1 MHRSPISSRAS
12 ARSVPVC
19 AVLLGAVLAVTGGQP
34 VLAQQAINLPPA
46 LRASLQAS
54 ADPTA
59 RIQVTDPDGRVI
71 TDATRPSVRGDAL
84 LLSPPAT
91 RAFIVRL
98 DEVEQMRMPV
108 ELERVALPG
117 GLVMPAPEDTPP
129 AWFQL
134 TLAASPTPA
143 VWDETLGRYTTRLWF
158 GLRASDHADPELV
171 PDRPVA
177 VRLGYVGLAAEDVE
191 VVALDRPGLEHER
204 EVELHFLPTTSTPT
218 LQVRSTLTSV
228 DFALEAPARVELRP
242 TRLDMPGFGLGTIGF
257 AVTHVLPHGV
267 AAPAPNDMPV
277 SLMIEGGAIL
287 EPEAVVIR
295 EGEMEA
301 RFVLRST
308 GLGDVRVSARSAGSS
323 DGATIRQTLPLGP
336 WLAALL
342 GGLLGAFARG
352 FLPQEEAP
360 RATAQG
366 RGGSRRLVEGV
377 VVAAIAYLAAVL
389 GVAFL
394 GVPAAVAA
402 TEAGAFLTGAL
413 AGFTGVVL
421 LEKLSRPLSGGA
433 EAGKPA

>member
-1 MHRSPISSRAS
+1 MRFSPHSLRAL
-12 ARSVPVC
+12 ARSVAVC
-19 AVLLGAVLAVTGGQP
+19 AGLAVLGVQP
-34 VLAQQAINLPPA
+34 ALAQQRINLPPA
-46 LRASLQAS
+46 LRATLQTS

-71 TDATRPSVRGDAL
+71 TDAARPSVRGEAIQL
-84 LLSPPAT
+84 ASPELRT
-91 RAFIVRL
+91 FIVRL
-98 DEVEQMRMPV
+98 DEVEQMRLPAQV
-108 ELERVALPG
+108 ERVALPG
-117 GLVMPAPEDTPP
+117 GLVMPTPGDERP

-143 VWDETLGRYTTRLWF
+143 VWDAALGRYVTRLWF
-158 GLRASDHADPELV
+158 GLRASDHADPGLV
-171 PDRPVA
+171 PDRPVS

-191 VVALDRPGLEHER
+191 VVPLERPGLEHER
-204 EVELHFLPTTSTPT
+204 EVELHFLPTTATPT

-267 AAPAPNDMPV
+267 AAPATSDMPI

-287 EPEAVVIR
+287 EPESVVIR

-301 RFVLRST
+301 RFSLRSS
-308 GLGDVRVSARSAGSS
+308 GLGEVRVSAGSAGSS
-323 DGATIRQTLPLGP
+323 ASATIRQTLPLGP

-352 FLPQEEAP
+352 FLPQSSESP
-360 RATAQG
+360 KPHGHGG
-366 RGGSRRLVEGV
+366 RGTSRRLVEGV
-377 VVAAIAYLAAVL
+377 VVAAIAYVAAVL

-413 AGFTGVVL
+413 AGFAGVVL
-421 LEKLSRPLSGGA
+421 LEKLSPLSRGT
-433 EAGKPA
+433 EAGEPA